1 MESGNVSDNTYEETR
16 VLRRYNVSRSCIRCH
31 QRKVRCDKSHPC
43 TTCTRSNVTCRYPGS
58 EKTKRRAPNV
68 GLNEVAARLARLER
82 TVSAI
87 VGGDEDVTVTSSALS
102 KGLGPVST
110 DRTAVGQQSREHHGS
125 REGFLVTSG
134 PSTRYINESFLSHVL
149 EKEKELQTAI
159 ESPYSANG
167 GSTAFSPLR
176 AEGLL
181 LNPQHTVSDVAELY
195 PSRWEATQLWQVY
208 LNNVNPLMRVVH
220 IPTLLPKLYNAIN
233 SPGDVPADLSALLFA
248 IYFAAT
254 TSLLSINEGDF
265 LGGQK
270 HAAVQ
275 KYQRGLEVSLYN
287 SSFLDSPTI
296 TSLQAMAIYVRCR
309 RFHSSGRSNWV
320 LNGLTIYAAQS
331 IGLHRDGSN
340 FNLPIL
346 ECELRR
352 RLWWHIIT
360 ADKRVAED
368 HGLVGGFETI
378 SNTKLPLNV
387 DDSDLN
393 PQLKT
398 PPAAKETWTEMTM
411 FLITAEASK
420 VFARI
425 HRVSLQSQP
434 GKDVHDESRKLVA
447 DFDTRLSR
455 TYLKY
460 CDQNV
465 PAQKATFL
473 LGRLLLCKAKALV
486 QIQSL
491 NGLSAEQSAKHINEE
506 TLSYACEGLECGS
519 EMLTDEVL
527 KSYSWLSSSYTPYHL
542 LTYAL
547 WHLCVCPETPGVTR
561 AWNAVQKCFELT
573 ERDAGWR
580 ESDPHWAVLCRLR
593 QKALT
598 IQRSRL
604 GAKSG
609 EELPGLYSM
618 DRAVLPDTG
627 SEIDFGDA
635 LMPWDL
641 DPLAFFDWTSFAPTF

>member
-1 MESGNVSDNTYEETR
+1 MESGSASDHIYEEPR

-43 TTCTRSNVTCRYPGS
+43 TTCARSNVTCRYPGS
-58 EKTKRRAPNV
+58 EKAKRRAPNV
-68 GLNEVAARLARLER
+68 GRNEVVARLARLER
-82 TVSAI
+82 AVSAI
-87 VGGDEDVTVTSSALS
+87 VGGDEGIAIPGSSGS
-102 KGLGPVST
+102 GPGST
-110 DRTAVGQQSREHHGS
+110 DRTAVGPQAREPHVP

-149 EKEKELQTAI
+149 EKEKELQTVI
-159 ESPYSANG
+159 ESPQSAGG
-167 GSTAFSPLR
+167 GSTVFSPLR

-181 LNPQHTVSDVAELY
+181 LNPEHAISDVTQLY

-220 IPTLLPKLYNAIN
+220 IPTLLPKVYNAIN
-233 SPGDVPADLSALLFA
+233 APSDVPADLSALLFA

-270 HAAVQ
+270 HVALQ

-340 FNLPIL
+340 FNLPVL

-360 ADKRVAED
+360 ADRRVAED

-378 SNTKLPLNV
+378 SNTELPLNV
-387 DDSDLN
+387 DDNDLS
-393 PQLKT
+393 PQMKT
-398 PPAAKETWTEMTM
+398 PPSPKVTWTEMTM
-411 FLITAEASK
+411 FLITTEASK
-420 VFARI
+420 VFARL
-425 HRVSLQSQP
+425 HRVSLQSQH
-434 GKDVHDESRKLVA
+434 GRDAYDESRKLVA
-447 DFDTRLSR
+447 DLDARLR
-455 TYLKY
+455 KTYLKY

-465 PAQKATFL
+465 PVQKATFL
-473 LGRLLLCKAKALV
+473 LGRVLLSKARALV
-486 QIQSL
+486 HIQSL

-506 TLSYACEGLECGS
+506 TLSYACEGIECGL

-527 KSYSWLSSSYTPYHL
+527 KSYSWLSSTYTPYHL

-547 WHLCVCPETPGVTR
+547 WHLCVCPETPGVER
-561 AWNAVQKCFELT
+561 AWNAVNTCFELT
-573 ERDAGWR
+573 ERDSGWR
-580 ESDPHWAVLCRLR
+580 ESGPHWAVLCRLR
-593 QKALT
+593 QKALS
-598 IQRSRL
+598 IRRSCL

-609 EELPGLYSM
+609 GELSDLGLM
-618 DRAVLPDTG
+618 DQPELPDTG
-627 SEIDFGDA
+627 PEIDFGDA
-635 LMPWDL
+635 PTPWDL

>member
-1 MESGNVSDNTYEETR
+1 MESKNTSDHTYGEPR

-43 TTCTRSNVTCRYPGS
+43 TTCARSNVTCRYPGS

-82 TVSAI
+82 AVSAI
-87 VGGDEDVTVTSSALS
+87 VGADEDIAVPTSLGS
-102 KGLGPVST
+102 GPVST
-110 DRTAVGQQSREHHGS
+110 DRTAVGQQVKEPYAL

-134 PSTRYINESFLSHVL
+134 ASTRYINESFLSHVL
-149 EKEKELQTAI
+149 EKEKELQTVI
-159 ESPYSANG
+159 ESPQSASG
-167 GSTAFSPLR
+167 GSTVFSPLR

-181 LNPQHTVSDVAELY
+181 LNPQHGVSDVAELY

-220 IPTLLPKLYNAIN
+220 IPTLLPKVYNAIN
-233 SPGDVPADLSALLFA
+233 APNDVPADLSALLFA

-270 HAAVQ
+270 HAALQ

-287 SSFLDSPTI
+287 SSFLDSPTM
-296 TSLQAMAIYVRCR
+296 TSLQAMAIYV
-309 RFHSSGRSNWV
+309 
-320 LNGLTIYAAQS
+320 S

-340 FNLPIL
+340 FRLPIL

-368 HGLVGGFETI
+368 HGLVGGSETI

-393 PQLKT
+393 PQMKT
-398 PPAAKETWTEMTM
+398 PPPPKETWTEMTM

-425 HRVSLQSQP
+425 NRVSLQSQR
-434 GKDVHDESRKLVA
+434 GRDVHDESRKLVA
-447 DFDTRLSR
+447 DLDARLSK

-465 PAQKATFL
+465 PVQKATFL
-473 LGRLLLCKAKALV
+473 LGRLLLSKARAMV
-486 QIQSL
+486 HIHSL

-527 KSYSWLSSSYTPYHL
+527 KSYSWLSSTYTPYHL

-547 WHLCVCPETPGVTR
+547 WHLCVCPETPGVER
-561 AWNAVQKCFELT
+561 AWSAVNTCFELT

-593 QKALT
+593 QKALS
-598 IQRSRL
+598 IQRSCL
-604 GAKSG
+604 GAKPG
-609 EELPGLYSM
+609 EELSGLGLMDLPG
-618 DRAVLPDTG
+618 TG
-627 SEIDFGDA
+627 PEIDFGDSP
-635 LMPWDL
+635 MPWDL

>member
-1 MESGNVSDNTYEETR
+1 MESENTSDHTYEEPR

-43 TTCTRSNVTCRYPGS
+43 TTCARSNVTCRYPGS

-82 TVSAI
+82 AVSAI
-87 VGGDEDVTVTSSALS
+87 VGADEGITVPSSS
-102 KGLGPVST
+102 GSGPAST
-110 DRTAVGQQSREHHGS
+110 DRTAVDQQVRDPYAA

-134 PSTRYINESFLSHVL
+134 PSARYINESFLSHVL
-149 EKEKELQTAI
+149 EKEKELQTVI
-159 ESPYSANG
+159 ESPLSASG
-167 GSTAFSPLR
+167 GSTVFSPLR

-181 LNPQHTVSDVAELY
+181 LNPQHAISDVAELY

-220 IPTLLPKLYNAIN
+220 IPTLLPKVYNAIN
-233 SPGDVPADLSALLFA
+233 APSDVPADLSALLFA

-270 HAAVQ
+270 HAALQ

-287 SSFLDSPTI
+287 SSFLDSPTM

-340 FNLPIL
+340 FRLPIL

-360 ADKRVAED
+360 ADRRVAED
-368 HGLVGGFETI
+368 HGLVGGSETI
-378 SNTKLPLNV
+378 SNTNLPLNV
-387 DDSDLN
+387 DDSDLS
-393 PQLKT
+393 PQMKT
-398 PPAAKETWTEMTM
+398 PPSPKETWTEMTM

-425 HRVSLQSQP
+425 HRVSLQSQR
-434 GKDVHDESRKLVA
+434 GRDVHNESRKLVA
-447 DFDTRLSR
+447 DLDARLSK

-465 PAQKATFL
+465 PVQKATFL
-473 LGRLLLCKAKALV
+473 LGRLLLSKARVLV
-486 QIQSL
+486 HIQSL
-491 NGLSAEQSAKHINEE
+491 NDLSAEQSAKHINEE

-527 KSYSWLSSSYTPYHL
+527 KSYSWLSSTYTPYHL

-547 WHLCVCPETPGVTR
+547 WHLCLCPETPGVER
-561 AWNAVQKCFELT
+561 AWSAVNTCFELT

-580 ESDPHWAVLCRLR
+580 ESNPHWAVLCRLR
-593 QKALT
+593 QKALS
-598 IQRSRL
+598 IRRSCL
-604 GAKSG
+604 GAKPG
-609 EELPGLYSM
+609 EGLSDLGLM
-618 DRAVLPDTG
+618 DLPDTG
-627 SEIDFGDA
+627 PQIDFGDSP
-635 LMPWDL
+635 MPWDL